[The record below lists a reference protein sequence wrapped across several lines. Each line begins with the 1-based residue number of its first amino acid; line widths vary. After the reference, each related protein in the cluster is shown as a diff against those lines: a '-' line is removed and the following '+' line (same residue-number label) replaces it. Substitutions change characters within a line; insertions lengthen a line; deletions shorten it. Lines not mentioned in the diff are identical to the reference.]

1 MKISFV
7 STIHLNM
14 SKTEK
19 RLKIKI
25 LRLVR
30 HQMYLL
36 FILIE
41 TSQGDIYIEYL
52 LNKSRRVEIRVH

>member
-1 MKISFV
+1 V

-19 RLKIKI
+19 RLEIKI

-41 TSQGDIYIEYL
+41 TSQGDRYIEYL
-52 LNKSRRVEIRVH
+52 LNKPRRVEIREH

>member
-1 MKISFV
+1 MKISFE

-19 RLKIKI
+19 MLETKI

-41 TSQGDIYIEYL
+41 TSQEDRYVEYL
-52 LNKSRRVEIRVH
+52 LNKPRRVEIREH